1 MPPSKARAKSLVTI
15 DAVAEA
21 AGVSIA
27 TVSRVL
33 NQTMPVGEE
42 TAGRVLAA
50 VEMLGY
56 IPQTAARHL
65 ARGKTQTIGLLFP
78 DVSND
83 FFSPLLQSITDSATD
98 SGYDLLIAIRRKGRA
113 SRASGSPLGKQNT
126 DGLLVFDQSID
137 ERELHRLQAARFPV
151 VLLYRSTPEGMTFP
165 CVRIEDR
172 SGARQITEHLIESHG
187 RRRIAFLRGPEGN
200 EDSLLRE
207 QGYREALAAHG
218 IPFDPALV
226 GDGEF
231 YERPARATISR
242 WLAEGRE
249 FDAIFAGDDGSASG
263 ALAALVQAGRRV
275 PQDVSLVGFDDAPVA
290 RYLNPQLTTV
300 RAPSDRVG
308 REAIR
313 QLVRLVETG
322 EADPATVLPTEL
334 VIRQSCGCPAEADRR
349 LHG

>member
-1 MPPSKARAKSLVTI
+1 MPPSKTRPKSLVTI
-15 DAVAEA
+15 DAVAQA

-33 NQTMPVGEE
+33 NRTMPVAEE
-42 TAGRVLAA
+42 TAMRVLTA

-65 ARGKTQTIGLLFP
+65 AQGKTQTIGLVFP

-83 FFSPLLQSITDSATD
+83 FFSPLLRSITDSATEA
-98 SGYDLLIAIRRKGRA
+98 GYDLFIAIRRIGHTSRIQRA
-113 SRASGSPLGKQNT
+113 SLGKQNT

-137 ERELHRLQAARFPV
+137 AGELRRLHAAHFPV
-151 VLLYRSTPEGMTFP
+151 VLLYRSAPVGMALP
-165 CVRIEDR
+165 CVKVEDR
-172 SGARQITEHLIESHG
+172 SGACQITNHLIEQHG
-187 RRRIAFLRGPEGN
+187 RRRIAFLRGPAGN

-218 IPFDPALV
+218 IPFSPTLI

-231 YERPARATISR
+231 YEDPARATVAR
-242 WLAEGRE
+242 WLADGLE

-263 ALAALVQAGRRV
+263 ALAALTQAGRRV
-275 PQDVSLVGFDDAPVA
+275 PEDVSLVGFDDAPVA

-313 QLVRLVETG
+313 QLVRLIEAG
-322 EADPATVLPTEL
+322 EADPVTVLPTEL
-334 VIRQSCGCPAEADRR
+334 VIRQSCGCPAS
-349 LHG
+349 L

>member
-1 MPPSKARAKSLVTI
+1 MPRSKTRPKSPATI
-15 DAVAEA
+15 DAVAQA

-33 NQTMPVGEE
+33 NQTRPVVEE
-42 TAGRVLAA
+42 TAMRVLAA
-50 VEMLGY
+50 VEQLGY

-65 ARGKTQTIGLLFP
+65 AQGKTQTIGLVFP

-83 FFSPLLQSITDSATD
+83 FFSPLLESITDSAAEA
-98 SGYDLLIAIRRKGRA
+98 GYDLLIAIRRIRHA
-113 SRASGSPLGKQNT
+113 NSVQRSPLGKQNT

-137 ERELHRLQAARFPV
+137 EGELRRLHAAHFPV
-151 VLLYRSTPEGMTFP
+151 VLLYRSAPEGMDFP
-165 CVRIEDR
+165 CIRIEDR
-172 SGARQITEHLIESHG
+172 SGARQITNHLIEQHG
-187 RRRIAFLRGPEGN
+187 RRRIAFLRGPVGN
-200 EDSLLRE
+200 EDSQLRE
-207 QGYREALAAHG
+207 QGYRESLAAHG
-218 IPFDPALV
+218 IPFRASLI

-231 YERPARATISR
+231 YEGPARTTVAR
-242 WLAEGRE
+242 WLAEGLE

-263 ALAALVQAGRRV
+263 ALAALTQAGRRV

-322 EADPATVLPTEL
+322 EADAVTMLPTDL
-334 VIRQSCGCPAEADRR
+334 VIRQSCGCPVS
-349 LHG
+349 L